1 MRLALFDIDGTLV
14 SMGGAAR
21 EAFVRALAETVGRRE
36 VVSDGVSFGGK
47 TDPQIARELL
57 ARNGVGDGAMEGAI
71 AETVRRYLVH
81 FERDLPKAQGARL
94 LPGVR
99 ELLAA
104 LAGRDDVATALLT
117 GNVEQGARL
126 KLGFFDL
133 GRHFDFTVS
142 AFGSDHHDRYEL
154 PAIVLA
160 RARERF
166 GSQIAGS
173 DLVILG
179 DSEHDVLCGRGVGA
193 RALAVATGWTPAAAL
208 DALGPHRLFA
218 DFSDTGA
225 VVAAIA
231 GEEAVCRAL

>member
-14 SMGGAAR
+14 SLGGAAR
-21 EAFVRALAETVGRRE
+21 DAFLRALAETVGRDC
-36 VVSDGVSFGGK
+36 VSDGVSFGGK

-57 ARNGVGDGAMEGAI
+57 ARNGVDEDGMERAI
-71 AETVRRYLVH
+71 AETVSRYLVH
-81 FERDLPKAQGARL
+81 FERDLPRAQGARL

-99 ELLAA
+99 ELLEA
-104 LAGRDDVATALLT
+104 LGRREDVATALLT

-126 KLGFFDL
+126 KLDFFDL

-154 PAIVLA
+154 PAIVLE
-160 RARERF
+160 RARKRF
-166 GSQIAGS
+166 GSHVAGN

-179 DSEHDVLCGRGVGA
+179 DSEHDVLCGRAVGA

-208 DALGPHRLFA
+208 HSHGPHRLFV
-218 DFSDTGA
+218 DFSDTEM
-225 VVAAIA
+225 VVRAIL
-231 GEEAVCRAL
+231 EEAPCPAR

>member
-1 MRLALFDIDGTLV
+1 
-14 SMGGAAR
+14 MGGAAR
-21 EAFVRALAETVGRRE
+21 EAFLRGLAETVGRQE
-36 VVSDGVSFGGK
+36 VLSDGVSFGGR

-57 ARNGVGDGAMEGAI
+57 ALNGVGEDRMQEAI

-81 FERDLPKAQGARL
+81 FERDLPQARGARL

-99 ELLAA
+99 ELLQA

-117 GNVEQGARL
+117 GNVERGARL

-154 PAIVLA
+154 PAIVLE
-160 RARERF
+160 RARRRF
-166 GSQIAGS
+166 GAQVAGT

-179 DSEHDVLCGRGVGA
+179 DSEHDVLCGRAVGA
-193 RALAVATGWTPAAAL
+193 RSLAVATGWTPAAAL

-231 GEEAVCRAL
+231 GEEAACRAL

>member
-1 MRLALFDIDGTLV
+1 
-14 SMGGAAR
+14 MGGAAR
-21 EAFVRALAETVGRRE
+21 DAFVRALAETVGRE
-36 VVSDGVSFGGK
+36 VLSDGVSFGGK

-57 ARNGVGDGAMEGAI
+57 ARNGVGADRMEEAI

-81 FERDLPKAQGARL
+81 FERDLPKAREARL

-99 ELLAA
+99 ELLEA
-104 LAGRDDVATALLT
+104 LSLRGEVATALLT

-154 PAIVLA
+154 PGIVLQ
-160 RARERF
+160 RARKRF
-166 GSQIAGS
+166 GSQLAGT

-179 DSEHDVLCGRGVGA
+179 DSEHDVLCGRAVGA
-193 RALAVATGWTPAAAL
+193 KALAVATGWTPAAAL

-218 DFSDTGA
+218 DFSDTEA
-225 VVAAIA
+225 VVQAIA
-231 GEEAVCRAL
+231 EGAPCPAR

>member
-21 EAFVRALAETVGRRE
+21 QAFVRALEETVGRE

-57 ARNGVGDGAMEGAI
+57 AQNGVGEEDMEAAI

-81 FERDLPKAQGARL
+81 FERDLPKARGARL

-99 ELLAA
+99 ELLEA
-104 LAGRDDVATALLT
+104 LRGRDDVATALLT

-133 GRHFDFTVS
+133 DRHFDFTVS

-154 PAIVLA
+154 PAIVLE
-160 RARERF
+160 RARKRF
-166 GSQIAGS
+166 GAQVAGT

-179 DSEHDVLCGRGVGA
+179 DSEHDVLCGRAVGA
-193 RALAVATGWTPAAAL
+193 RALAVATGWTPAEAL
-208 DALGPHRLFA
+208 HARDPHRLFP
-218 DFSDTGA
+218 DFSDTEA
-225 VVAAIA
+225 VVAAILEGTPCPA
-231 GEEAVCRAL
+231 R

>member
-1 MRLALFDIDGTLV
+1 VRLALFDIDGTLV
-14 SMGGAAR
+14 SMGGAAK
-21 EAFVRALAETVGRRE
+21 EAFVRALAETVGRE
-36 VVSDGVSFGGK
+36 VVSDGISFGGK

-57 ARNGVGDGAMEGAI
+57 ARNGVGADGMEAAI
-71 AETVRRYLVH
+71 AETVRRYLLY
-81 FERDLPKAQGARL
+81 FERDLPRAQGARL

-99 ELLAA
+99 ELLEA
-104 LAGRDDVATALLT
+104 LAEREDVATALLT

-133 GRHFDFTVS
+133 DRHFDFTVS

-154 PAIVLA
+154 PAIVLE
-160 RARERF
+160 RARRRF
-166 GSQIAGS
+166 GSHVEGT

-179 DSEHDVLCGRGVGA
+179 DSEHDVLCGRAVGA

-208 DALGPHRLFA
+208 HSHRPHRLFA

-225 VVAAIA
+225 VVQAILEGTPCPA
-231 GEEAVCRAL
+231 R